1 MEKYIYTNYNYLIL
15 FIHYSNIIIYHH
27 IKMCIE
33 MKKSIIMLSYNI
45 IYIHGKIYILITI
58 I

>member
-1 MEKYIYTNYNYLIL
+1 
-15 FIHYSNIIIYHH
+15 
-27 IKMCIE
+27 MCIE